1 MGRTAKIA
9 LVAVLG
15 ALVLTLAVVS
25 AVAPS
30 APGASA
36 SQISRA
42 DAPPHA
48 ADVPVHCRSVVEPD
62 ADCTAA
68 WEAKRRHFFGKQDKS
83 R

>member
-15 ALVLTLAVVS
+15 ALVLTLAFVAAVS
-25 AVAPS
+25 SS

-36 SQISRA
+36 PQISRA
-42 DAPPHA
+42 DALPVVA
-48 ADVPVHCRSVVEPD
+48 SVPSHCRSAVEPD
-62 ADCTAA
+62 PDCTAA
-68 WEAKRRHFFGKQDKS
+68 WEAKRRHFFGKQDES